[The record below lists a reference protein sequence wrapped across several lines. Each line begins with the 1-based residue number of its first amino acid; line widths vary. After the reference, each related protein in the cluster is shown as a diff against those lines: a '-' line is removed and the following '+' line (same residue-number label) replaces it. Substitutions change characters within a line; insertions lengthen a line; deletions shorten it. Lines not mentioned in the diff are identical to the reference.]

1 VKLKQVMWL
10 FLLSLLA
17 LAVTAC
23 SGGSGK
29 TSSASVSVK
38 FVEKIAA
45 KTVGAVPANVHRV
58 SISATPSNPANPVP
72 APIDISF
79 DLHASAQYGIFNPLV
94 DGETY
99 TFEVWAYDL
108 NDVPVYFGSATQLMQ
123 PGDNI
128 VNIICNPYT
137 PPAPSASAPV
147 WTAKTAMPTARSR
160 AASAMVNGVIYVI
173 GGQDAGGAAVNTL
186 EMYNPASNSWTS
198 GSPIPNP
205 RRYAAAVAVMSD
217 IYVIGGEDT
226 NGFPVE
232 WVDVLNTQTGAW
244 STHSSPM
251 PTPRAQLAC
260 VAHNGLIYAI
270 GGTDAA
276 FTPLTTVEE
285 FNPSQPF
292 NSWLPR
298 PSLNTAR
305 ASFSAVIAKDQSGN
319 AIISVLG
326 GVTPA
331 GPTSSQEIFTL
342 TPTPAASWSNG
353 LSLPAART
361 RQASVIAGN
370 SGYIIGGEDA
380 AEALVSAVWSYDFVS
395 APQSFGTLS
404 LPLPTPRAYP
414 AVQAVD
420 GRLYVIGGEVAS
432 GTAKVASN
440 AVEELSPAGALPR
453 IGKISLLA
461 GLATVSD
468 ASLNGSNLL
477 LVGQQALNG
486 PLFAQMVNASGTTAA
501 APVALN
507 ITPIIAS
514 EPDAV
519 MAVGGGRY
527 LVVSPEAGGL
537 YVSSLDAANPT
548 AVLNKVRL
556 DGSQPAGTS
565 SNACVS
571 YNGST
576 FLVVWNNSG
585 VLYGRFVDL
594 NGNPTTAE
602 NSYGSGTLQG
612 AGFGG
617 NIHLVITGRVQ
628 GPNVIIDGTVITPG
642 STTAA
647 PSAPLFSAAGSE
659 YDGNLGPFNGSQF
672 GVAVAVGDAVNKA
685 VYATAVRFNGINLA
699 PSPAVML
706 TPASGNKDS
715 INSAWDG
722 FKWAVSWFEIDAV
735 GNETG
740 FYRFLDTNGTPLGA
754 AVSFAPNLGSN
765 GGGQIWWSDSLSSYL
780 LAWGSPTAGYSM
792 APLQP

>member
-1 VKLKQVMWL
+1 MKLKQVMWL

-72 APIDISF
+72 APIDIFF

-99 TFEVWAYDL
+99 TFEVWAYNL
-108 NDVPVYFGSATQLMQ
+108 NDEKIYFGSATQLMQ

-147 WTAKTAMPTARSR
+147 WTAKTIMPTARSR
-160 AASAMVNGVIYVI
+160 AASAMVNGIVYVI
-173 GGQDAGGAAVNTL
+173 GGQDAGGAAVSTL

-198 GSPIPNP
+198 GSPMPNP

-226 NGFPVE
+226 NGNLVGM
-232 WVDVLNTQTGAW
+232 VDVFNTVTGTW
-244 STHSSPM
+244 TTHPSAM
-251 PTPRAQLAC
+251 MTPRARLAC

-276 FTPLTTVEE
+276 VTPLSTVEV
-285 FNPSQPF
+285 FNPALPF
-292 NSWLPR
+292 NNWISL

-305 ASFSAVIAKDQSGN
+305 ARFSAAIAKDQSGN

-326 GVTPA
+326 GDTPT

-342 TPTPAASWSNG
+342 TPTPAANWSNA
-353 LSLPAART
+353 LALPSART
-361 RQASVIAGN
+361 RHAAVIAGN
-370 SGYIIGGEDA
+370 TGYIVGGEDA
-380 AEALVSAVWSYDFVS
+380 AGTLVSAVWNYDFIS
-395 APQSFGTLS
+395 APPSFGTLS

-414 AVQAVD
+414 VVQTVD

-432 GTAKVASN
+432 GAGRVASN
-440 AVEELSPAGALPR
+440 LVEELAPAGALPR
-453 IGKISLLA
+453 IGKISPLA

-468 ASLNGSNLL
+468 AILNASNLL

-486 PLFAQMVNASGTTAA
+486 PLFAQLVNASGTATAA
-501 APVALN
+501 AVALN
-507 ITPIIAS
+507 ITPIIPS

-527 LVVSPEAGGL
+527 LIVSPEAGGL
-537 YVSSLDAANPT
+537 YVSSLDAANPS
-548 AVLNKVRL
+548 AVLNKARL

-565 SNACVS
+565 SNAYVS

-585 VLYGRFVDL
+585 VLYGRFVDP

-612 AGFGG
+612 ARFGG
-617 NIHLVITGRVQ
+617 GIHLVITGRVQ
-628 GPNVIIDGTVITPG
+628 GPNVIIDGTFITPG
-642 STTAA
+642 SATAA
-647 PSAPLFSAAGSE
+647 PPAPLFSAAGND
-659 YDGNLGPFNGSQF
+659 YDGNLGAFNGSQF

-685 VYATAVRFNGINLA
+685 VYATAVGFNGVNIV
-699 PSPAVML
+699 PSPAVAL
-706 TPASGNKDS
+706 TPASGDKVNAS
-715 INSAWDG
+715 SAWDG
-722 FKWAVSWFEIDAV
+722 FKWAVSWFEGDAA
-735 GNETG
+735 NRSG
-740 FYRFLDTNGTPLGA
+740 FYRFLDSNGTPFGA
-754 AVSFAPNLGSN
+754 AVSFAPNLGAG

>member
-1 VKLKQVMWL
+1 MKLKQVICT
-10 FLLSLLA
+10 FLISLLA
-17 LAVTAC
+17 LALTAC

-29 TSSASVSVK
+29 TSSASVNVK

-45 KTVGAVPANVHRV
+45 KTVGAVPPNVHRV
-58 SISATPSNPANPVP
+58 SISATPANPANPVP
-72 APIDISF
+72 APIDLFF
-79 DLHASAQYGIFNPLV
+79 DLQASAQYGVFSQLV
-94 DGETY
+94 DNETY
-99 TFEVWAYDL
+99 TFDVWAYDS
-108 NDVPVYFGSATQLMQ
+108 NNEKIYFGTTTQQMQ

-128 VNIICNPYT
+128 VNVSCNPYT
-137 PPAPSASAPV
+137 PPSPTASAPV
-147 WTAKTAMPTARSR
+147 WSAKTVMPTARSR
-160 AASAMVNGVIYVI
+160 AASAMVNGIIYVI
-173 GGQDAGGAAVNTL
+173 GGQDASGAAVATL

-198 GSPIPNP
+198 GSPMPTA
-205 RRYAAAVAVMSD
+205 RKYAAAVAVMND
-217 IYVIGGEDT
+217 IYVIGGVDT
-226 NGFPVE
+226 NDFPVE

-244 STHSSPM
+244 STHPSPM
-251 PTPRAQLAC
+251 PTPRARLAC

-276 FTPLTTVEE
+276 VTPLSTVEV
-285 FNPSQPF
+285 FNPALPF
-292 NSWLPR
+292 NNWQTL

-305 ASFSAVIAKDQSGN
+305 ARFSAAIAKDQSGN
-319 AIISVLG
+319 AIILVLG
-326 GVTPA
+326 GDTPT
-331 GPTSSQEIFTL
+331 GPTSSQEVFTL
-342 TPTPAASWSNG
+342 TPAPAASWSNG
-353 LSLPAART
+353 LSLPAVRT

-380 AEALVSAVWSYDFVS
+380 AGALVSAVWSYDFVS

-432 GTAKVASN
+432 GAGRVASN
-440 AVEELSPAGALPR
+440 VVEELTPAGALPR
-453 IGKISLLA
+453 IGKISPLA
-461 GLATVSD
+461 GLSTVSD
-468 ASLNGSNLL
+468 AVLNGGNLL

-486 PLFAQMVNASGTTAA
+486 PLFSQLVSVSGTTAA
-501 APVALN
+501 APLALN
-507 ITPIIAS
+507 ITPIIPS

-527 LVVSPEAGGL
+527 LIVSPEAGGL

-548 AVLNKVRL
+548 AVLNKARL

-565 SNACVS
+565 SNAYVS

-585 VLYGRFVDL
+585 VLYGRFVDI

-612 AGFGG
+612 ARFGG
-617 NIHLVITGRVQ
+617 AIHLVITGRVQ

-647 PSAPLFSAAGSE
+647 PSVPLFSAPGND
-659 YDGNLGPFNGSQF
+659 YDGNLGAYNGSQF
-672 GVAVAVGDAVNKA
+672 GVTVALGDAVNKA
-685 VYATAVRFNGINLA
+685 VYATAVGFNGVSLV
-699 PSPAVML
+699 PSPAVMIA
-706 TPASGNKDS
+706 PSPGDKVNAS
-715 INSAWDG
+715 SAWDG
-722 FKWAVSWFEIDAV
+722 FKWAISWFEGDAA
-735 GNETG
+735 NRSG

-754 AVSFAPNLGSN
+754 AVSFAPNLGTG
-765 GGGQIWWSDSLSSYL
+765 GGGQIWWAGSLNSYL
-780 LAWGSPTAGYSM
+780 LAWGSSSAGYSM